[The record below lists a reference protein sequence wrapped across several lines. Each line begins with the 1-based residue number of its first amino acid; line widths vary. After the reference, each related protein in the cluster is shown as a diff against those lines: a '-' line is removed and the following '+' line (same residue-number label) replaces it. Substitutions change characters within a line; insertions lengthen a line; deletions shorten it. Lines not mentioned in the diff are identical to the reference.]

1 MNWLMT
7 QTQTAKATA
16 ADSEDPAR

>member
-16 ADSEDPAR
+16 ADSENPAR